1 MTANTRAD
9 ALIDAMRRLTDLFQ
23 LENDAIAKRNL
34 PALNAIADKKPLLV
48 RTYEDCV
55 RSVKADTETLQ
66 LMDAEAKA
74 RLKQASDE
82 FIEATL
88 EHARL
93 VRAATQVTQSTIN
106 TLVTAINKARADE
119 GTYTRRGGMVMPA
132 AYARKAA
139 PSMAYNKSF

>member
-1 MTANTRAD
+1 MTVNTRAD

-55 RSVKADTETLQ
+55 RSVRADTETLQ
-66 LMDAEAKA
+66 MMDADAKT
-74 RLKQASDE
+74 RLKQASDD

-93 VRAATQVTQSTIN
+93 VRAATQVTQSTRRVP
-106 TLVTAINKARADE
+106 TKAAIPAGAEWSCRPP
-119 GTYTRRGGMVMPA
+119 MPA
-132 AYARKAA
+132 RPHPRWRITS
-139 PSMAYNKSF
+139 PSDLT

>member
-23 LENDAIAKRNL
+23 LENDAIRKRNI

-66 LMDAEAKA
+66 MMDDAAKA
-74 RLKQASDE
+74 RLKQASDD
-82 FIEATL
+82 FINATL

-106 TLVTAINKARADE
+106 TLVNAINKARADD
-119 GTYTRRGGMVMPA
+119 GMYTRRGGMVMPA
-132 AYARKAA
+132 AYTRKAA